1 MRRDATG
8 LYLNQA
14 QYTVDILER
23 AGMVNCRPASTPV
36 EAKLKLSTTDG
47 ELASDSTFYR
57 SITGALQYLTLTRPD
72 ITYGMN

>member
-1 MRRDATG
+1 MA
-8 LYLNQA
+8 
-14 QYTVDILER
+14 
-23 AGMVNCRPASTPV
+23 NCRPASTPV

-47 ELASDSTFYR
+47 ELAFDSTFYR